1 MEQIVLGS
9 LISFLVCFYA
19 IPVVIVVANK
29 KKLYDIPD
37 ERKIHTN
44 PISSLGGLGIFVGF
58 MMGLLLCTNN
68 SDKFNGFQYII
79 ASFMV
84 IFFFG
89 IKDDILVLSP
99 LKKFI
104 GQLITAF
111 ILVFKGGLLINDM
124 HGFLTI
130 GVINETSSYI
140 LTIFT
145 ILVVMNA
152 YNLIDGV
159 DGLAGTVGVITSGFF
174 GFFFFLN
181 GDLFF
186 SLMGFTFASSL
197 LGFLIYN
204 YAPAKIFM
212 GDTGAMLSG
221 AINAILVIHFI
232 ETAEGSKIFPMASS
246 PAMGFG
252 ILIMP
257 LLDTL
262 RVFTI
267 RMIHG
272 RSPFSPDR
280 NHLHHLL
287 LDRGL
292 NHMKVTLIIAS
303 SCIFFIFFTYKL
315 LPFGTTLAIV
325 AQISFFFTA
334 ILLLY
339 LTKPKETANLKVVKG
354 DFGESKANNKK
365 SKSNFSVIGNNA
377 TFVDEQE

>member
-9 LISFLVCFYA
+9 FISFLVCFYA
-19 IPVVIVVANK
+19 IPIIITVANRK
-29 KKLYDIPD
+29 QLYDIPD
-37 ERKIHTN
+37 ERKIHTK

-58 MMGLLLCTNN
+58 MMGILMFSNN
-68 SDKFNGFQYII
+68 INKVNGFQYYI

-99 LKKFI
+99 LKKFM

-111 ILVFKGGLLINDM
+111 ILVFKGGLIINDM
-124 HGFLTI
+124 HGFLGI
-130 GVINETSSYI
+130 GIINQATSYI
-140 LTIFT
+140 LTVFT

-159 DGLAGTVGVITSGFF
+159 DGLAGTIGVITSSFF
-174 GFFFFLN
+174 GFYFFKN

-186 SLMGFTFASSL
+186 GLMGFTFASSL
-197 LGFLIYN
+197 LAFLIYN
-204 YAPAKIFM
+204 YTPAKIFM

-221 AINAILVIHFI
+221 AVNAILVIHFI
-232 ETAEGSKIFPMASS
+232 ETADDSKIFPIIST

-252 ILIMP
+252 VLIMP

-267 RMIHG
+267 RMLHG

-287 LDRGL
+287 LDRGM
-292 NHMKVTLIIAS
+292 NHLKVTSIIGIS
-303 SCIFFIFFTYKL
+303 SLFFIALTYYM
-315 LPFGTTLAIV
+315 LPFGTTIV
-325 AQISFFFTA
+325 IIIQITLFFVV
-334 ILLLY
+334 ILGLY
-339 LTKPKETANLKVVKG
+339 LTKPKVIDDLRVVKG
-354 DFGESKANNKK
+354 DFLDSKYKK
-365 SKSNFSVIGNNA
+365 EIVKNISVIGNNLA
-377 TFVDEQE
+377 IIDDEEK